1 MTSCTDLYRA
11 LFTPR
16 GVALVGASSDPAKT
30 SARALRFLQMHGFAG
45 AIYPINP
52 GADEISGLP
61 CFADLK
67 SLPGPVDQAFIMLPG
82 EAITAAVRDCAE
94 AGIGCATVLAGGFAE
109 SGEAGRRRQDELL
122 EVAKSAGLRLLGPNS
137 IGVIDCNSGLA
148 LSASAMLDMA
158 QLPSGRTAVISQS
171 GSMLGAL
178 LSHAE
183 ARQIGY
189 SKLVSV
195 GNEADITLGEIG
207 ELLLDDEA
215 TEVIVLFL
223 ETLRQRRRVAAFAR
237 RAQQAGKPVIAYQ
250 LGRSA
255 QGQELARSHTG
266 AIIGSARTLA
276 AFLDHHGIARVS
288 VFEAL
293 IEAPALFRGR
303 RAVAA
308 DRRQL
313 LPRAAVVTTTGGG
326 GAMVVDNLG
335 LSGIEVTAAPAQVVA
350 RLAAEGIAQ
359 DGGRLIDLT
368 MAGAR
373 PGIVGGVI
381 ADLMAADGIDA
392 VVMVVGSTARFSPQL
407 VVEPL
412 LEWRRAP
419 KPLAIYLAPD
429 AEASRRRLAAAGMA
443 VFRTPESC
451 ADALRALLTWPM
463 PGPLT
468 EPPSSLPPPLPGPSD
483 QHLLSETEAL
493 AVFAE
498 LGIAVAAG
506 EIAGTT
512 EAALAAARR
521 LGYPV
526 VLKITAPQI
535 AHKSDCGGVAVGIA
549 DDAALVA
556 AYERVLANVK
566 AAEPGAEIAG
576 VLVQKMH
583 QGRAEVLLGLKHDAV
598 VGPTVVLGLG
608 GILAELTQDTSLR
621 LAPVSADQAR
631 AMIEEV
637 TGLAPLRGYRN
648 LPPGDLS
655 ALAQAI
661 AAFSQLA
668 WREEVREAEINP
680 LIVADEGAGVV
691 AVDGL
696 IVGANLAAMP

>member
-1 MTSCTDLYRA
+1 MISGPDLYRA
-11 LFTPR
+11 LFAPR

-30 SARALRFLQMHGFAG
+30 SARPLRYMRKHGYSG
-45 AIYPINP
+45 AIYPVNP
-52 GADEISGLP
+52 GAEEISGLP

-67 SLPGPVDQAFIMLPG
+67 SLPGPADQAFITLPG
-82 EAITAAVRDCAE
+82 EAASAALRDCAE
-94 AGIGCATVLAGGFAE
+94 AGIGCATILAGGFAE
-109 SGEAGRRRQDELL
+109 AGEAGRQRQDTLL
-122 EVAKSAGLRLLGPNS
+122 EVARSAGVRLLGPNS
-137 IGVIDCNSGLA
+137 IGVINSATGLA
-148 LSASAMLDMA
+148 LSANAMLE
-158 QLPSGRTAVISQS
+158 LPELKVGRTAVISQS
-171 GSMLGAL
+171 GSLIGAL

-183 ARQIGY
+183 ARDEGY
-189 SKLVSV
+189 SKLISV

-250 LGRSA
+250 LGRSV

-276 AFLDHHGIARVS
+276 AFLDHHGIARVN

-293 IEAPALFRGR
+293 IEAPALFSGR
-303 RAVAA
+303 RARAA
-308 DRRQL
+308 DQRQPS
-313 LPRAAVVTTTGGG
+313 PRTAVVTTTGGG

-335 LSGIEVTAAPAQVVA
+335 LSGIDVAPAPAQVVE

-373 PGIVGGVI
+373 PEIVAGVI
-381 ADLMAADGIDA
+381 GDLMADEDIDA
-392 VVMVVGSTARFSPQL
+392 VAMVVGSTARFSPQL
-407 VVEPL
+407 VIDPL
-412 LEWRRAP
+412 LEWRQAP
-419 KPLAIYLAPD
+419 KPFAIYLAPD
-429 AEASRRRLAAAGMA
+429 AEASRRRLAQAGMA

-451 ADALRALLTWPM
+451 ADALQALLTWPA
-463 PGPLT
+463 PAVEA

-483 QHLLSETEAL
+483 RSLLDETEAL
-493 AVFAE
+493 AVFAG

-506 EIAGTT
+506 EIAESC

-526 VLKITAPQI
+526 VLKIASPQI
-535 AHKSDCGGVAVGIA
+535 AHKTECGGVAVGIA
-549 DDAALVA
+549 DDSALVE
-556 AYERVLANVK
+556 AYERILKNAR
-566 AAEPGAEIAG
+566 AAEPQAEIAG

-583 QGRAEVLLGLKHDAV
+583 QGRAEVLLGLKHDGV
-598 VGPTVVLGLG
+598 VGPTLVLGLG

-637 TGLAPLRGYRN
+637 AGLAPLRGYRN
-648 LPPGDLS
+648 LPPGDVV
-655 ALAQAI
+655 ALARAI

-668 WREEVREAEINP
+668 WHEEVREAEINP
-680 LIVADEGAGVV
+680 LLVGHEGAGVV

-696 IVGANLAAMP
+696 IVRQTN